1 VGVAAPGSFS
11 VRPVSDVPGSADA
24 AVDGELTLHE
34 AADLLGVHYMTA
46 YRYVRLG
53 LLHASKAGGSWR
65 VANGDLD
72 EFRAGGGTAPVRAGR
87 PAPWAD
93 RLEARLVAGDA
104 RGSWGVI
111 EAALAAGAELDE
123 IYLEV
128 LTPALVGIGT
138 RWEVGE
144 IDIAV
149 EHRATVIVNRMIG
162 RLGPRF
168 VRRGRSK
175 GAIVVA
181 APQGERHA
189 LPTAIL
195 ADLLRLGGWEVS
207 DLGADMPPSSVAH
220 VAAATPG
227 LVAVGLSVTIAE
239 HARECVATCE
249 AVRAAVPGVPIVIGG
264 LGVRSH
270 DDAIALG
277 GDAYLA
283 DAVAMV
289 RFLEGLATPA
299 VSADA

>member
-1 VGVAAPGSFS
+1 VGVTAPGSFS
-11 VRPVSDVPGSADA
+11 VRLVSDVPRSAGA
-24 AVDGELTLHE
+24 SAPGELTLHE

-53 LLHASKAGGSWR
+53 LLHASKAGASWR
-65 VANGDLD
+65 VTNGDLD

-93 RLEARLVAGDA
+93 PLEARLVAGDA

-111 EAALAAGAELDE
+111 EAALAAGAELAE
-123 IYLEV
+123 VYLEV
-128 LTPALVGIGT
+128 LTPALVGIGR

-149 EHRATVIVNRMIG
+149 EHRATVIVNRLIG

-195 ADLLRLGGWEVS
+195 ADLLRLAGWEVS

-227 LVAVGLSVTIAE
+227 LVAVGLSLTIAE
-239 HARECVATCE
+239 HAPGCVATC
-249 AVRAAVPGVPIVIGG
+249 AVVRAAVPAVPIVIGG
-264 LGVRSH
+264 LGVAGR
-270 DDAIALG
+270 DAAVALG
-277 GDAYLA
+277 GDSHVP
-283 DAVAMV
+283 DAAAMV
-289 RFLEGLATPA
+289 RFLEALAAPA
-299 VSADA
+299 VAADA